1 MGYIE
6 AVKDNIPITVISEYV
21 RMYYPP
27 CCGCGKGVMS
37 NSYIPDYKYTCQKCK
52 PRKDDVFDDLDAI
65 ARKIIKEKKLKNAI
79 KRISKVTDI
88 EKYSAAIKKVERS
101 LGRANWFQSTEEIMV
116 ALELIKRGIKAHHQV
131 RIRKYTADFV
141 LPDDKVV
148 LEIDGSVY
156 HTNDTKNYESRR
168 DDIINLAF
176 GLDWEVIRIS
186 TSSVN
191 KNITK
196 LYPAIKAI
204 QKQRKILR
212 ENNKGILPKSYSIRR
227 T

>member
-1 MGYIE
+1 MSYYE
-6 AVKDNIPITVISEYV
+6 AVKDNVPIKKFSSYENY
-21 RMYYPP
+21 YYPP
-27 CCGCGKGVMS
+27 CSVCGKAVMS
-37 NSYIPDYKYTCQKCK
+37 YSYIPEYKYTCQKCK
-52 PRKDDVFDDLDAI
+52 AREDDMGDDLDAI
-65 ARKIIKEKKLKNAI
+65 ARKIIKEKKLKTAI
-79 KRISKVTDI
+79 KRINNVADI
-88 EKYSAAIKKVERS
+88 EKYGKAIKNVDRN

-116 ALELIKRGIKAHHQV
+116 ALELIKCGIKVYHQV
-131 RIRKYTADFV
+131 RIRQYTADFV

-148 LEIDGSVY
+148 LEIDGAVF
-156 HTNDTKNYESRR
+156 HTKDTKNYESHR
-168 DDIINLAF
+168 DDIINLSF

-186 TSSVN
+186 SSSIN

-212 ENNKGILPKSYSIRR
+212 EKNKGILPKSYSVRR